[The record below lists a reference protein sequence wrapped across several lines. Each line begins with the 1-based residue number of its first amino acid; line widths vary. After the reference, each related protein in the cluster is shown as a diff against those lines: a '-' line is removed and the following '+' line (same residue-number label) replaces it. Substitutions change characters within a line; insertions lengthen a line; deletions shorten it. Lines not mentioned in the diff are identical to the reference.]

1 MNALRFWYRL
11 SLAYFALLLVF
22 VVLFSLAIQIGWV
35 SDTGAGLLGTLSLAG
50 FLLAGLPLTVR
61 LARRAQQSQP
71 VWVYVLLYVA
81 LAFMAGLGAWA
92 LLGFLTYL
100 AHKKINLG
108 NSHGL

>member
-1 MNALRFWYRL
+1 MSTLGSWYRL
-11 SLAYFALLLVF
+11 SLAYFVLLAAF
-22 VVLFSLAIQIGWV
+22 VVLFSLAIQLGWV
-35 SDTGAGLLGTLSLAG
+35 SDTGAGLLGTLCLAG
-50 FLLAGLPLTVR
+50 FLVAGLPLAVG

-71 VWVYVLLYVA
+71 VWVYALLYVA